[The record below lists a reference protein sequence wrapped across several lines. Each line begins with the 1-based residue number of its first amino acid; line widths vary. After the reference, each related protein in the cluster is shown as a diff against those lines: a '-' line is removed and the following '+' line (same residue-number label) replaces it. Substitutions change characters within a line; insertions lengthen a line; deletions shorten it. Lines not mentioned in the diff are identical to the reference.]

1 MALQC
6 RHWLRRRCVPLLKL
20 LNGSGAPRT
29 QMSAAFLEKARSH
42 KDRQTELLE
51 AMSSGTADSSKISE
65 YSIEISKLGR
75 VVELYD
81 RLQGLH
87 DDAEVAQEL
96 AQEGSDE
103 LVDDLK
109 EIQEEV
115 EEVEASLVRALVPR
129 DAADEQDAIL
139 EVRPGV
145 GGDEAGLFALE
156 LFEMY
161 RKFCAGR
168 GWQFTEMSMSM
179 TELGGLREAIASV
192 EARGREGAGP
202 FGTLK
207 HEVGVHRVQRVPVND
222 TKLQTSSASIVVLPE
237 AEKVDVEISEGD
249 LRIDTYRSGG
259 NGGQSVNTTDSA
271 VRITHLPTG
280 TVVAIQDERSQHQNK
295 RKALRVLAARIREA
309 QEERRRME
317 AKSERSAQIGRGDRS
332 ERIRTYNY
340 AQDRITDH
348 RVQKTVH
355 GIGKIA
361 SGLLVEEFS
370 EHLKERELN
379 TRLELLER
387 GEEN

>member
-115 EEVEASLVRALVPR
+115 E
-129 DAADEQDAIL
+129 
-139 EVRPGV
+139 VRPWRPSLAELPPKAVALSADASACGRFTGSGGFV
-145 GGDEAGLFALE
+145 GPGLGTPGC
-156 LFEMY
+156 
-161 RKFCAGR
+161 RRRAGR
-168 GWQFTEMSMSM
+168 H
-179 TELGGLREAIASV
+179 
-192 EARGREGAGP
+192 P
-202 FGTLK
+202 
-207 HEVGVHRVQRVPVND
+207 
-222 TKLQTSSASIVVLPE
+222 
-237 AEKVDVEISEGD
+237 
-249 LRIDTYRSGG
+249 
-259 NGGQSVNTTDSA
+259 
-271 VRITHLPTG
+271 
-280 TVVAIQDERSQHQNK
+280 
-295 RKALRVLAARIREA
+295 
-309 QEERRRME
+309 
-317 AKSERSAQIGRGDRS
+317 
-332 ERIRTYNY
+332 
-340 AQDRITDH
+340 
-348 RVQKTVH
+348 
-355 GIGKIA
+355 
-361 SGLLVEEFS
+361 
-370 EHLKERELN
+370 
-379 TRLELLER
+379 
-387 GEEN
+387 